1 MFQKVYKGLWE
12 QQREKGFELHMDS
25 LSILTAKAKTD
36 LASSVS
42 DLRLPSVSVTSSPA
56 GYSPTAKRHARSD
69 VVVFSS
75 PGQVQGEVREDQGE
89 DDWGEDGHRRL
100 TDGPLCPGHQAAERP
115 PLQEGI

>member
-42 DLRLPSVSVTSSPA
+42 DLHMPSVGATSSSTVYLSMA
-56 GYSPTAKRHARSD
+56 N
-69 VVVFSS
+69 VV
-75 PGQVQGEVREDQGE
+75 
-89 DDWGEDGHRRL
+89 HL
-100 TDGPLCPGHQAAERP
+100 TYILFERQP
-115 PLQEGI
+115 ELT